1 MAYVLL
7 GLRYLLLII
16 LYVFILRVVVLI
28 FRDLKS
34 TDTRRS
40 AGQFQGDLSNASTN
54 YGGALVVINSGATGV
69 KTGDKRPFS
78 EMLTIGRGDD
88 SDLTIGDNFTSGQHA
103 RIYWMKDNYWIED
116 LGSTNGTYVN
126 GHRIT
131 KETMLI
137 NGDQIKI
144 GSVTFQFV
152 RWEHA
157 VQ

>member
-1 MAYVLL
+1 MAYLLL

-16 LYVFILRVVVLI
+16 LYIFIVRVVVLI
-28 FRDLKS
+28 VRDLQ
-34 TDTRRS
+34 S
-40 AGQFQGDLSNASTN
+40 AGSSKGFAQPRGDSAYS
-54 YGGALVVINSGATGV
+54 GERDGSSLVVINSGATGIHA
-69 KTGDKRPFS
+69 GDKLPFGQ
-78 EMLTIGRGDD
+78 MITIGRGENT
-88 SDLTIGDNFTSGQHA
+88 DLTIKDNFTSQQHA
-103 RIYWMKDNYWIED
+103 RIYWMKDNYWVED

-126 GHRIT
+126 GHKIT

-137 NGDQIKI
+137 DRDQIKI